1 MRTLVIIALAFGLSA
16 CGPSLAQMALTRVDT
31 TRANAQQ
38 RQGPRQAQAYAE
50 AVHDA
55 YRQGAYGQDVARL
68 AAEVNEA
75 AAVIDRAAANGG
87 PDAPTLVAWKA
98 LLLVDA
104 GRSDEGF
111 AEFQRSMA
119 IGPNSMAAK
128 NLVLVYGM
136 ANQPHKVGAICVRT
150 VPVVTDADERYD
162 LIEHCKD
169 NMNAI
174 SEPAALAWAT
184 PEIRDWY
191 AQERGRRAQQAAYQ
205 ADREAQQAEVERQVG
220 HQIDIC
226 IADSKQQGYRCI
238 NRCNGDQRCEAN
250 CESSYQAALERCEAE
265 AKMRLGE

>member
-104 GRSDEGF
+104 GQSDEGF

-150 VPVVTDADERYD
+150 VPVVNQPLQRR
-162 LIEHCKD
+162 
-169 NMNAI
+169 
-174 SEPAALAWAT
+174 SALRGELRVVVPGRARAL
-184 PEIRDWY
+184 
-191 AQERGRRAQQAAYQ
+191 RGRGQDAPRRVSGGYAFLRPPKKVGRRWRRPRSFSPKAAGAAASGRSSATGVRA
-205 ADREAQQAEVERQVG
+205 ET
-220 HQIDIC
+220 
-226 IADSKQQGYRCI
+226 
-238 NRCNGDQRCEAN
+238 
-250 CESSYQAALERCEAE
+250 SSVR
-265 AKMRLGE
+265 